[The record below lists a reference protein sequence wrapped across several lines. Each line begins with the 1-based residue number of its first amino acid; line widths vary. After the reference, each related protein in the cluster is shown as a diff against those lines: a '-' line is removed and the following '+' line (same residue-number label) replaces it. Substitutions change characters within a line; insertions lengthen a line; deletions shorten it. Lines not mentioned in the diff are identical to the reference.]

1 MKKAEPKSKT
11 EIFSELGPYLG
22 LGVQLAATI
31 VVMVY
36 LGDWLDAKYGTAPR
50 YTLIC
55 AIFGIFAGMYN
66 LIKIVLGLEK
76 KNKLKKDQ
84 SKQNEL

>member
-1 MKKAEPKSKT
+1 MKPQQPQNKT
-11 EIFSELGPYLG
+11 QIFSELGPYLG

-31 VVMVY
+31 IIMVY
-36 LGDWLDAKYGTAPR
+36 IGDWLDTKYNTSPR

-76 KNKLKKDQ
+76 RNKAKKDET
-84 SKQNEL
+84 QN